1 VRASMDFSTVVNEVV
16 EQFTA
21 RTDTRVTISVEINA
35 ESAAGFDESLKR
47 AVRENCATLR
57 FSTSEFEDE

>member
-1 VRASMDFSTVVNEVV
+1 MDFSTIVNEVI

-21 RTDTRVTISVEINA
+21 RTDTSVTISVEINA
-35 ESAAGFDESLKR
+35 ESTEGFDEALKR

-57 FSTSEFEDE
+57 FGTSEFEEE